1 MADIKFEELQFEE
14 KDGKITVSFLEHFY
28 FEADAEILKKAGMG
42 SAEGNTISFPAL
54 TEKEAR
60 ARLMPIIDAGFEE
73 LKSKTTGN
81 KTIYVNKY
89 LGLPLIGSSSFGI
102 VDRNSSMLEIK
113 PITGEPTLYTPMPEL
128 IKGLRE
134 IKQVKTIS
142 LITNATMLTESYI
155 DKLAAAGLT
164 RLNISLNAASEK
176 MAKILEG
183 HGKYDVKKAKQMAE
197 YAAGKMEVIIAPVFV
212 PGYNDTELGEIIKFT
227 KSIGAKAGIQNYLF
241 YKKGRNPKN
250 ASQMPWEKFYEML
263 KKLEKEHEFK
273 LMLDEKDF
281 QITKTKPLKEKSCV
295 EGSLAS
301 IRSPKKAPGK
311 TMPLTNCMTRNS
323 LTVFGFPA

>member
-1 MADIKFEELQFEE
+1 
-14 KDGKITVSFLEHFY
+14 
-28 FEADAEILKKAGMG
+28 
-42 SAEGNTISFPAL
+42 
-54 TEKEAR
+54 
-60 ARLMPIIDAGFEE
+60 
-73 LKSKTTGN
+73 
-81 KTIYVNKY
+81 NKY

-102 VDRNSSMLEIK
+102 VDRNSNMLEIK
-113 PITGEPTLYTPMPEL
+113 PITGCNMNCIFCSVDEGLSSKKTTELVIEKDYLAEEARKVIEYKQCETHITINAQGEPTLYTPMPEL
-128 IKGLRE
+128 IKALRE

-142 LITNATMLTESYI
+142 LITNATMLTKSYI
-155 DKLAAAGLT
+155 DRLAAAGLT

-183 HGKYDVKKAKQMAE
+183 HGKYDVKNAKQMAE

-212 PGYNDTELGEIIKFT
+212 SGYNDTELGEIIKFA

-241 YKKGRNPKN
+241 YKRGRNPKN

-281 QITKTKPLKEKSCV
+281 QITKTKPLPKPFRKGQITEAKIICPGRYPNETLAAAKDRNITITNFKGRYGEKAKIKITSDKHN
-295 EGSLAS
+295 
-301 IRSPKKAPGK
+301 IFYGK
-311 TMPLTNCMTRNS
+311 
-323 LTVFGFPA
+323 VA